1 MKDLRIFRIY
11 KENARKEESKIFLII
26 DNLRI
31 ELFNTKESGLL
42 LEEILQIIKFITKKD
57 KDRQDVILGTAI
69 KKADDDAFIFN
80 SRFEKII
87 WEDHRL

>member
-1 MKDLRIFRIY
+1 MKELKFFRIY
-11 KENARKEESKIFLII
+11 KENPAKEKSKIFLII

-31 ELFNTKESGLL
+31 ELYNTKDSGLL

-57 KDRQDVILGTAI
+57 KDRQNVILGTAI
-69 KKADDDAFIFN
+69 KKADDDSLIFN
-80 SRFEKII
+80 MRFEKLI

>member
-1 MKDLRIFRIY
+1 MKELRFFKIY
-11 KENARKEESKIFLII
+11 KENPEREGSKIYLII

-31 ELFNTKESGLL
+31 ELFNTRESGLL
-42 LEEILQIIKFITKKD
+42 LEEILQVIKFITKKD

-69 KKADDDAFIFN
+69 KKADDDSFIFN
-80 SRFEKII
+80 TRFEKLI